1 MKNFCSLRA
10 PPSIAGIRAHRG
22 APVPS
27 AGAHVDAPVVRERHA
42 LGYKLRAAQLR
53 VAAARYRAVAHH
65 DALPRQI
72 VGAAAH
78 RPADLARRARSAE
91 HIGYLPVAD
100 DAAARYRAH
109 DFVDALEKRRALRA
123 RG

>member
-53 VAAARYRAVAHH
+53 VAAACYRAVAHH

-72 VGAAAH
+72 VWAAAH
-78 RPADLARRARSAE
+78 RPADLARGARCAE
-91 HIGYLPVAD
+91 HIGYLSVAD

-109 DFVDALEKRRALRA
+109 DFVDTLEKRRALRA